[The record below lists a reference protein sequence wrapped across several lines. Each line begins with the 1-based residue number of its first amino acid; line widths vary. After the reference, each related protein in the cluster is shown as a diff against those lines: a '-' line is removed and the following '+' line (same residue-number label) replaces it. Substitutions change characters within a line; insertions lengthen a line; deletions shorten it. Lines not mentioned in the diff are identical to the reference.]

1 MKKHNE
7 WLLQGKNESNEDYN
21 ARISEFETEERYK
34 QATKIAELEL
44 IEQWLEGEAKRH
56 KSKMTTGDSQGS
68 YFHKGVDVAFG
79 YVLKYIETLKYARE
93 VIADSPTEYELQ
105 LQPDGRYKLGKR

>member
-21 ARISEFETEERYK
+21 ARISEFEVKERYK

-44 IEQWLEGEAKRH
+44 IEQWLDGEAKRH
-56 KSKMTTGDSQGS
+56 KSKMTAKDDQDS
-68 YFHKGVDVAFG
+68 YFDKGVDVAFG
-79 YVLKYIETLKYARE
+79 YVLKHIESLKYARE
-93 VIADSPTEYELQ
+93 AIMHSPTEYELQ
-105 LQPDGRYKLGKR
+105 LQPDGDYKLGKR

>member
-21 ARISEFETEERYK
+21 ARIGEFEAKERYK

-44 IEQWLEGEAKRH
+44 IEQWLDGEAKRH
-56 KSKMTTGDSQGS
+56 KSKMTAKDNQDG
-68 YFHKGVDVAFG
+68 YFDKGVDVAFG
-79 YVLKYIETLKYARE
+79 YVLKHIEALHYARE
-93 VIADSPTEYELQ
+93 AIMHNLSVYVLK
-105 LQPDGRYKLGKR
+105 LQPDGDYKLGKR

>member
-21 ARISEFETEERYK
+21 ARISEFEAKERHK

-44 IEQWLEGEAKRH
+44 IEQWLKGEAKRH
-56 KSKMTTGDSQGS
+56 KSKMMAEDSQDS
-68 YFHKGVDVAFG
+68 YFHKGVDIAFG
-79 YVLKYIETLKYARE
+79 YVSKYIETLKYARE
-93 VIADSPTEYELQ
+93 MVMDSPTEYELQ
-105 LQPDGRYKLGKR
+105 LQPDGSYKLGKR